1 MHMPPLARRT
11 QILLDD
17 ERYAR
22 LEERAQ
28 RTGAS
33 VGALIRA
40 AIDVAYP
47 GTPSDRERAG
57 QELLDADPIPLSDW
71 PELKQDLLEAH
82 TPRL

>member
-1 MHMPPLARRT
+1 MPHLARRT
-11 QILLDD
+11 QVLLDE

-40 AIDVAYP
+40 AIDIAYP
-47 GTPSDRERAG
+47 GAPNDRERAG
-57 QELLDADPIPLSDW
+57 RELLDADPIPVMDW
-71 PELKQDLLEAH
+71 PDLKQDLLDAH
-82 TPRL
+82 TPRT